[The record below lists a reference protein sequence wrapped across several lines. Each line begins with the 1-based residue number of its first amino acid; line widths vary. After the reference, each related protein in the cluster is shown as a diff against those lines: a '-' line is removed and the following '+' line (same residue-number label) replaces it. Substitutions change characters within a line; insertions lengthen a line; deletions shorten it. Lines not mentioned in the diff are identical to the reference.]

1 VSVIA
6 KRLSW
11 ARGGPRNGRRR
22 GGRGQSLVEFAL
34 VFPIIMLLIAGFFEI
49 GRAVFDY
56 NTLANA
62 ARQGARVATVN
73 QLANVTECNEM
84 WPIDDPY
91 EPHWSIRGCAILAG
105 TTMGLTT
112 ANVSVSYAAPP
123 DTTLT
128 CAPTLHVGCLASV
141 TVTYHYTLSTPF
153 VNKLI
158 GPITMVQTSTM
169 PVERVFP

>member
-1 VSVIA
+1 MT
-6 KRLSW
+6 LSRR
-11 ARGGPRNGRRR
+11 ARDA
-22 GGRGQSLVEFAL
+22 RGQSLVEFAL
-34 VFPIIMLLIAGFFEI
+34 VIPIILLVIVGFFEI
-49 GRAVFDY
+49 GRAVFAY

-73 QLANVTECNEM
+73 QLADVTECNAM

-91 EPHWSIRGCAILAG
+91 EPHWSIRGCAILAAKTLG
-105 TTMGLTT
+105 ITT

-128 CAPTLHVGCLASV
+128 CSPTLHVGCIASV
-141 TVTYHYTLSTPF
+141 TVTYYYSVATPF

-158 GPITMVQTSTM
+158 GPMTMSQTSEM